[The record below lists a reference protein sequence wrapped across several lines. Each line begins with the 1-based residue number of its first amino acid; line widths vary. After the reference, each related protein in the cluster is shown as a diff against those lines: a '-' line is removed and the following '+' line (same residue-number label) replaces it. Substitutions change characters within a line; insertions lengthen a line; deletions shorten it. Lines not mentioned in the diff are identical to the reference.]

1 MEVKDVANNISEVL
15 FTEEQLY
22 ARLDELAAEIDAEY
36 EGKEPPVLVG
46 ILRGSVPVTYELAK
60 RLKTNVRFDWV
71 AISSYQDSMTSTG
84 KFLIEKDITLNLQGK
99 NVIVVDD
106 IYDTGDTLLWMKGRI
121 KDAGAT
127 NVDLFALLE
136 KPEVHKHSF
145 KPKYVGFEVPNKF
158 VVGFG
163 LDFRQ
168 QYRHLRAIC
177 VLSPHVYEQ

>member
-15 FTEEQLY
+15 FTEEQLE
-22 ARLDELAAEIDAEY
+22 ARFDELAVQIDAEY
-36 EGKEPPVLVG
+36 EGKEPPVLIG
-46 ILRGSVPVTYELAK
+46 ILRGAVPTVYELAK

-84 KFLIEKDITLNLQGK
+84 KFLVEKDITLNVQGK
-99 NVIVVDD
+99 DVIVVDD

-121 KDAGAT
+121 RDAGAA

-136 KPEVHKHSF
+136 KTEMHKHNF
-145 KPKYVGFEVPNKF
+145 KAKYIGFEIQSKYV
-158 VVGFG
+158 VVFG

-177 VLSPHVYEQ
+177 VLSPHVYE